1 VNVPGIILHPG
12 AESMLD
18 KLLHEPPH
26 AVLVTGPVGI
36 GKTHI
41 ARNLGAALL
50 QTTEATLENQAYYR
64 EIVPEKDTIAIE
76 EVRKLLAFFRL
87 TVPGEARVKRVAV
100 LADAETMSREAQNA
114 LLKLLEEPPTG
125 SVLILTSSQPNQL
138 LATVRSRTQVLMLP
152 APDRA
157 ALLAH
162 FTATGQ
168 DTAAIERVLLRTGSN
183 VAEATR
189 LAGAG
194 SASSDDALDLVKK
207 VLVGTTY
214 DRMLLVDA
222 LSKQKEQAK
231 GFVDTLAT
239 TAVASLQTAAVKNP
253 AALPRWQSILS
264 VADTA
269 TSAMDRS
276 GNTKLVLTEL
286 MLAL

>member
-162 FTATGQ
+162 FTATDQ
-168 DTAAIERVLLRTGSN
+168 DTTAIERVLLRTGSN

-189 LAGAG
+189 LAAAG

>member
-1 VNVPGIILHPG
+1 
-12 AESMLD
+12 MLD

-162 FTATGQ
+162 FTATDQ
-168 DTAAIERVLLRTGSN
+168 DTTAIERVLLRTGSN

-189 LAGAG
+189 LAAAG

-231 GFVDTLAT
+231 GFVDTLAA

-269 TSAMDRS
+269 ASAMDRS